1 MKSLSVNL
9 KNCYGIRDLKATFDF
24 PKNGNVILF
33 YAPNGSMK
41 TSFAKT
47 FHDYSIGKESSD
59 RVFPERNTIRKVI
72 RDGNDALNPDDV
84 LVSKSLEGS
93 MDDFTRTS
101 SLLVNPTLRDKYNSI
116 TEYLQ
121 DLTKRFLSALKNS
134 SQTKKDIPTEISL
147 TFTASENRFQY
158 ALTRIFPEVEDMT
171 HNPFPDFPYDLV
183 FDKPIVE
190 LLEQSNIKMALASYI
205 DRFNK
210 LIDNSQFFKRDGFTY
225 YNAENTAKHLQK
237 TGFFKAQHSI
247 NLRGESDKKVVKD
260 SRELIKI
267 VQAEQKQIL
276 ADLDLAESFSE
287 IEKELNKNIKNRTFF
302 NYISSHP
309 EIIPNLANL
318 SQFKEDVWKSF
329 FFENFEI
336 FKILV
341 EEASRVKKEKRNI
354 EEIARNEKSEW
365 QTIIETFNNRFTVPF
380 IIRIENITDVK
391 LGAENVPK
399 LVFSFKEIEHGET
412 KVKNR
417 FNRDNLY
424 DVLSTGER
432 RAFHILN
439 LMFEIKVREKNEEQC
454 LLILDDIADSF
465 DYKNKYA
472 IIEYIS
478 ELSSFE
484 NFNIIILTHNYD
496 FFRIIKKR
504 VVRNTCSCYVVE
516 KQNGRLILTNPSWRD
531 NIFVDDWKKN
541 FHKCRRKRLA
551 SIPFIRNLIQYTKDT
566 KDLDYK
572 MLTSLLHIKEDTSCI
587 KEDYLF
593 DVFEKV
599 FNEKVNKNGY
609 WSKSILEL
617 IFEEA
622 ELCYNETKE
631 SILLEDKMILSI
643 ASRLKAELYM
653 IKRIKDHGGCT
664 IHKNDQTGK
673 LLRDLK
679 NFSSNE
685 EAIATIESVNLM
697 TSDNIHLNSFMYE
710 PIIDMA
716 IDDLKRVYSDINNLS
731 A

>member
-1 MKSLSVNL
+1 M
-9 KNCYGIRDLKATFDF
+9 
-24 PKNGNVILF
+24 F